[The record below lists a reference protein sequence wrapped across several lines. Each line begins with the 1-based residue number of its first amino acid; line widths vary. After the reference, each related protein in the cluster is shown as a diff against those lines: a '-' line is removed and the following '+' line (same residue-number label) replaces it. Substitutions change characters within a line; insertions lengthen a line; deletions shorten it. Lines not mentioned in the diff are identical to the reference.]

1 MSRLRCPV
9 ERLTKTG
16 RSLSRAHI
24 GLKLLYLSLLLID
37 IKIKPCDLLSLLL
50 HLVLQF
56 LQDVTLL
63 CLLLGKDDIFLVHLL
78 LILLLALLMDVEIK
92 LEDLCLLFKCLLL
105 CVHRVAKPDLHT
117 EICS

>member
-1 MSRLRCPV
+1 MLVNVQV
-9 ERLTKTG
+9 E
-16 RSLSRAHI
+16 
-24 GLKLLYLSLLLID
+24 
-37 IKIKPCDLLSLLL
+37 PCDLLSLLL

-92 LEDLCLLFKCLLL
+92 LEDLCLLFECLLL
-105 CVHRVAKPDLHT
+105 CVHRVTKPDLQS
-117 EICS
+117 EIYS